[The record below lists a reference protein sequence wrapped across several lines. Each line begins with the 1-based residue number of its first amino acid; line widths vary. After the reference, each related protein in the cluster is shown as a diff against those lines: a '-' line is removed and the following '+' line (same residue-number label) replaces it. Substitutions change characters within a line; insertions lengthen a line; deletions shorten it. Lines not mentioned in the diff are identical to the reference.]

1 MTTNKLGL
9 KAAFFASR
17 PISWINTAAPF
28 FLASVLSHQAIVPT
42 LVGSLY
48 FLFPYNVLL
57 YGINDI
63 FDYESD
69 IKNPRKGLTSV
80 EGSIVAKA
88 GHRRLWQWI
97 AGSNIPFFAY
107 FILTGSLVAKAWFVF
122 LIVMAIAYSLKG
134 LRFKEIPFLDS
145 FTSST
150 HFYSP
155 FVYGVL
161 LAGSS
166 NLFLPGLV
174 AFVFWGMAS
183 HAYGAIQDIT
193 YDRGAGI
200 GSIGTAFGLRFTL
213 LFCLGLYLIAAILPA
228 FAYGA
233 YGISVAIALLLYA
246 YNCLGFLKLKADAQ
260 APQTNRGWKNFL
272 WINIVV
278 GFWIAQMMLLAFNP
292 FGLNDS
298 ARHTVTIVLALI
310 GLVLLARSLQRI
322 HMTTFIAAESF
333 TKIS

>member
-1 MTTNKLGL
+1 MATTNLGL
-9 KAAFFASR
+9 RAAFFASR
-17 PISWINTAAPF
+17 PISWINTAAPY
-28 FLASVLSHQAIVPT
+28 FLGSVLAHQAFLPT
-42 LVGSLY
+42 VLGSLY
-48 FLFPYNVLL
+48 FLFPYNVML

-97 AGSNIPFFAY
+97 AVTNIPFIIY
-107 FILTGSLVAKAWFVF
+107 FIFSGSLISRLWFVF
-122 LIVMAIAYSLKG
+122 LLFMAVAYSLKG
-134 LRFKEIPFLDS
+134 LRFKEIAFLDS

-155 FVYGVL
+155 FVYGLL

-166 NLFLPGLV
+166 SLYVPGLI

-193 YDRGAGI
+193 YDRQAGI

-213 LFCLGLYLIAAILPA
+213 LFCLGLYIIATLLPA
-228 FAYGA
+228 LAYGW
-233 YGISVAIALLLYA
+233 YGVSASIALLLYV
-246 YNCLGFLKLKADAQ
+246 YNCLGFLKLRNDED

-278 GFWIAQMMLLAFNP
+278 GFWITQMMLLAFNP
-292 FGLNDS
+292 FGLNNS
-298 ARHTVTIVLALI
+298 VLNIVTIALYLI
-310 GLVLLARSLQRI
+310 GVVLLVRSLRWI
-322 HMTTFIAAESF
+322 YKTTNIFSH
-333 TKIS
+333 